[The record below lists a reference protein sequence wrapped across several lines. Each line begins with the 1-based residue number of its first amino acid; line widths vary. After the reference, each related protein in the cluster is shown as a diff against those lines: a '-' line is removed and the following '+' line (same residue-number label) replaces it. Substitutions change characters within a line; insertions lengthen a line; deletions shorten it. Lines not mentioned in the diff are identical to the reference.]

1 MKKLSAGIPYRS
13 VLLAATALFI
23 CRMACAQVTL
33 TVSPSVVS
41 NTYPG
46 VITLNITGLNTGEKI
61 YVTRWI
67 DLNGNGVI
75 DAGEPLMEAFQLVDN
90 DNSYAIVGGIT
101 NINIPFDINPANGAI
116 TTTLAIPSAMPLEN
130 LAGNFVFEVISP
142 TGRFAP
148 VTATFS
154 ITNAPLPALIT
165 GTVYQGDGVTP
176 FANAVVAAQDL
187 VHNNVEN
194 TSVADSNGHYAI
206 SLYPGEYACIGVAM
220 NCYYSFA
227 SATSYNLTNGMTVTN
242 NLTLT
247 NGGPYTISGTIY
259 DEGNSNGIAGMLVQF
274 QSGSLFEVAFTDT
287 NGNYSAAVSP
297 GFWKI
302 QPAKERL
309 ARRGYVDPQQTYQ
322 ADATTGSVTNF
333 NIGFPKGDALIY
345 GRVTDNSNNPIEG
358 VKMDG
363 NQNEPTNY
371 DSKGYTDINGNYTV
385 AILDGTNSCNV
396 DTPTFGSP
404 ALNYIWNQP
413 NEISVSPGQAVRED
427 FVGQPII
434 GTISG
439 HVQSNVGTNIVGV
452 GLYANTTIDGL
463 YYTSLEGTTDP
474 SGNYTLAV
482 AAGTWNVYFL
492 VGGFSDNLDA
502 AGYEDLTGPHY
513 VDVPPTNVILNL
525 TVYPLGTPIISQQR
539 FVGPGQ
545 FGFWV
550 SGSNNVTYTVQ
561 ASTNLFN
568 WSTIYS
574 FELLT
579 NSLFITDPGAT
590 NGHRF
595 YRIVK

>member
-1 MKKLSAGIPYRS
+1 MKKLSAGIPYPS
-13 VLLAATALFI
+13 VLFAATALFI
-23 CRMACAQVTL
+23 CHIACAQVTL

-41 NTYPG
+41 NTYAG
-46 VITLNITGLNTGEKI
+46 VITLNITGLNTGEK
-61 YVTRWI
+61 VNVERFI
-67 DLNGNGVI
+67 DLNGNGVV
-75 DAGEPLMEAFQLVDN
+75 DAGEPLMDAFKLVDN
-90 DNSYAIVGGIT
+90 TNSYAIVGGIT

-130 LAGNFVFEVISP
+130 MAGNFIFEVISP

-148 VTATFS
+148 VAATFS

-165 GTVYQGDGVTP
+165 GTVYQSDGVTP

-194 TSVADSNGHYAI
+194 SSVADSNGHYAI
-206 SLYPGEYACIGVAM
+206 SLYPGEYACVGAAM
-220 NCYYSFA
+220 NCYYDQKTAAAF
-227 SATSYNLTNGMTVTN
+227 TLTNGMTVTN
-242 NLTLT
+242 NLTIT
-247 NGGPYTISGTIY
+247 NAGPYTISGKIY
-259 DEGNSNGIAGMLVQF
+259 DEGNSNGIAGTLIQF
-274 QSGSLFEVAFTDT
+274 QSGNLFEVAFTDT

-297 GFWKI
+297 GFWKV
-302 QPAKERL
+302 QPAKEKL
-309 ARRGYVDPQQTYQ
+309 ARGGYVDPQQTYQ
-322 ADATTGSVTNF
+322 ADATTGSVVNF

-345 GRVTDNSNNPIEG
+345 GRVTDNVGDPIVG

-363 NQNEPTNY
+363 NQNDPTNY
-371 DSKGYTDINGNYTV
+371 DSKGYTDINGNYAI
-385 AILDGTNSCNV
+385 AILDGTNSCQV
-396 DTPTFGSP
+396 DTPTYGSP

-413 NEISVSPGQAVRED
+413 NETNVLAGGTLRED
-427 FVGQPII
+427 FVGLPII

-439 HVQSNVGTNIVGV
+439 HVQDNSGTNVVGV
-452 GLYANTTIDGL
+452 ALYANTTIGGL
-463 YYTSLEGTTDP
+463 YYSSLEGTTDH

-502 AGYEDLTGPHY
+502 AGYEDLTAPHY
-513 VDVPPTNVILNL
+513 VNVPPTNVILNL

-539 FVGPGQ
+539 FVAPGQ

-550 SGSNNVTYTVQ
+550 SGTNNVTYTVQ
-561 ASTNLFN
+561 VSTNLMN
-568 WSTIYS
+568 WSTLYS

-579 NSLFITDPGAT
+579 NTLFITDPAAT
-590 NGHRF
+590 NRYRF